1 MLTYSHQGCLSHE
14 AEIKP
19 LWLYIQ
25 SVIIAKKAYI
35 SHEAAMK
42 PCGCIKLRCEVKD
55 KLSHAAAQ
63 SLVEL

>member
-1 MLTYSHQGCLSHE
+1 MAVYTELS
-14 AEIKP
+14 
-19 LWLYIQ
+19 
-25 SVIIAKKAYI
+25 VMIAKKAYI

-42 PCGCIKLRCEVKD
+42 PCGCIELRCEVKA